1 MCYLQYANKEGK
13 TKSHVQ
19 VCKAKCWDVLDIC
32 ERKRVRLGLQSQMS
46 GCLGLLQKNKYRVGT
61 SDATILSALIYHY
74 YHHHCYCCCC
84 FDFELL
90 ISIEWYWELKL
101 WWQATEHSLVRK
113 WFNCE
118 SFTFVPPVTLRQI
131 IGNVF
136 PKKST
141 NNLMENFMFW

>member
-46 GCLGLLQKNKYRVGT
+46 GCLGLLQKNKYRAGT

-74 YHHHCYCCCC
+74 YHHHCCCCC
-84 FDFELL
+84 YYWSFQSQKPRFLSFENNTGLTDGWTNT
-90 ISIEWYWELKL
+90 ISYRDAYSYLTRTAGVHKMRL
-101 WWQATEHSLVRK
+101 PRRHSL
-113 WFNCE
+113 
-118 SFTFVPPVTLRQI
+118 
-131 IGNVF
+131 
-136 PKKST
+136 
-141 NNLMENFMFW
+141 

>member
-46 GCLGLLQKNKYRVGT
+46 GCLGLLQKNKYRAGT

-74 YHHHCYCCCC
+74 YHHHCCCCC
-84 FDFELL
+84 YYWSFE
-90 ISIEWYWELKL
+90 
-101 WWQATEHSLVRK
+101 
-113 WFNCE
+113 
-118 SFTFVPPVTLRQI
+118 
-131 IGNVF
+131 VF
-136 PKKST
+136 PTSKTAIFVVRNITGQSDGPT
-141 NNLMENFMFW
+141 DGQRSRILNPYLRLAIVPQAVYFL